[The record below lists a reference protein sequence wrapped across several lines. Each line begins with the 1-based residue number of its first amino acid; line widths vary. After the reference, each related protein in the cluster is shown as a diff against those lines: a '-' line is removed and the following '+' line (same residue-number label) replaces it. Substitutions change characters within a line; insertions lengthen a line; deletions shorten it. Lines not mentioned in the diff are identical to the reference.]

1 MTCPQRSEYFVSGTA
16 PNQMAQ
22 MFPAGTP
29 DNAIRLRQPT
39 PGLHMAYDPRLP
51 AEYQGFE
58 FVLQGVAEH
67 DVVNW
72 RINGDDVLGQQGARY
87 WWPLSRGNHSV
98 GATVW
103 RGGEL
108 IAKVDESSFL
118 VK

>member
-1 MTCPQRSEYFVSGTA
+1 
-16 PNQMAQ
+16 
-22 MFPAGTP
+22 
-29 DNAIRLRQPT
+29 
-39 PGLHMAYDPRLP
+39 MAYDPRLP
-51 AEYQGFE
+51 AQYQGFE

-67 DVVNW
+67 DIVNW
-72 RINGDDVLGQQGARY
+72 RINGRELVGQRGPRY

-108 IAKVDESSFL
+108 IAEVAESAFL